1 MKLKGDIFMD
11 WRNLGRP
18 CHIDG
23 GGRGLLESLY
33 YEMGSTALES
43 SGAGQGMG
51 SSFQ

>member
-1 MKLKGDIFMD
+1 MD

-33 YEMGSTALES
+33 YEMGSRGEILGLAFNICNPLC
-43 SGAGQGMG
+43 
-51 SSFQ
+51 

>member
-33 YEMGSTALES
+33 YEMGSRGEILRGKKNRFMMEPE
-43 SGAGQGMG
+43 
-51 SSFQ
+51 